1 MTDQKSPDLT
11 DEAAVPVERLVP
23 REPDHPAAPK
33 IHDVT
38 VSDGMDIA
46 DR

>member
-23 REPDHPAAPK
+23 REPEPAAPK